1 MTSSR
6 PTSDSPPAPATARD
20 LRHLRP
26 YGDKWNDGV
35 VQISFTLPLP
45 RSPLSTEAAKRY
57 AGKMG
62 IREPYVALAEAV
74 APEFTF
80 FVVYGRAAHEIDAT
94 AITAAAVAPAAA
106 SRDEIDAAI
115 HQRFGRRLVVLG
127 CALESDAHTV
137 GIDALFNPKG
147 FAGDFGL
154 ERYGGFDAR
163 NLGAQVP
170 VERVVRLAREVGA
183 DAILVSA
190 TVTQNDIHIRHLTD
204 LVDMLEADRLRDR
217 VVLVAGGA
225 RVDHALAKELGYD
238 AGFGP
243 GTTPSQVA
251 AFLLEELS
259 ERAGGAREGK

>member
-1 MTSSR
+1 M
-6 PTSDSPPAPATARD
+6 
-20 LRHLRP
+20 
-26 YGDKWNDGV
+26 
-35 VQISFTLPLP
+35 FT
-45 RSPLSTEAAKRY
+45 
-57 AGKMG
+57 
-62 IREPYVALAEAV
+62 
-74 APEFTF
+74 
-80 FVVYGRAAHEIDAT
+80 
-94 AITAAAVAPAAA
+94 
-106 SRDEIDAAI
+106 
-115 HQRFGRRLVVLG
+115 
-127 CALESDAHTV
+127 
-137 GIDALFNPKG
+137 FNPKG

-154 ERYGGFDAR
+154 ERYRGLDAR

-170 VERVVRLAREVGA
+170 VERLVRLAREVGA

-251 AFLLEELS
+251 AFLLKELS
-259 ERAGGAREGK
+259 ERAGGAPNWPSGRPW